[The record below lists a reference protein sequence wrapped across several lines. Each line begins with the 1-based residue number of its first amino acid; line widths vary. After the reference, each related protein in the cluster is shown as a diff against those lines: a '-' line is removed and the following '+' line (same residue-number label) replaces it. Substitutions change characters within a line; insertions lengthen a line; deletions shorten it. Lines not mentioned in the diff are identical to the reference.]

1 MYKINFRGVSLCV
14 LIYANAG
21 LLKVNDI
28 TTTDGKIA
36 QNDMAT
42 LS

>member
-1 MYKINFRGVSLCV
+1 VNFRDVSLCV
-14 LIYANAG
+14 FVYVNAV

-28 TTTDGKIA
+28 TTTEGTTA
-36 QNDMAT
+36 WNDMAT